1 MTVSDAHYT
10 SFLLFPGSGKG
21 TRAEK
26 NRIGIH
32 CRRSRVFSWSSCC
45 IKHYGVLNRHLP
57 KEAQFAGH
65 APAVVP
71 MVRMQN
77 SHGETDPG
85 DFSLDAKME
94 DFLYDA
100 ESVIDVIEDVT
111 RLPKQERKAYHAEVE
126 AWLSKWTT
134 KWKPGG
140 SVTLVGASPGG
151 VPVTSMSVTVT
162 DMEVTGTG
170 SNDQPERPADDNETL
185 CQPCSDSW
193 FPRPDVTVLS
203 WYEFPRALREIGID
217 ESDLKDKIFSEMLD
231 GQHFLPHVVEKDI
244 AEAFENF
251 TQRYLA
257 WQFLDGPEDTLFPDH
272 VVTELLG
279 VVNEI
284 RVRHFFFG

>member
-1 MTVSDAHYT
+1 
-10 SFLLFPGSGKG
+10 
-21 TRAEK
+21 
-26 NRIGIH
+26 
-32 CRRSRVFSWSSCC
+32 
-45 IKHYGVLNRHLP
+45 
-57 KEAQFAGH
+57 
-65 APAVVP
+65 

-77 SHGETDPG
+77 RHGETDPG

-94 DFLYDA
+94 DFLHYA
-100 ESVIDVIEDVT
+100 EGVRVIEIEDVT
-111 RLPKQERKAYHAEVE
+111 RLPKQERKAYHADVEV
-126 AWLSKWTT
+126 WLSGRPTRFNGTHMWT
-134 KWKPGG
+134 PGG
-140 SVTLVGASPGG
+140 GIVTPTWS
-151 VPVTSMSVTVT
+151 
-162 DMEVTGTG
+162 

-244 AEAFENF
+244 AEACENF

-257 WQFLDGPEDTLFPDH
+257 WQFLGGPADTLFSNH

-279 VVNEI
+279 VVHEI
-284 RVRHFFFG
+284 RVRHYFLARRKSRCHVRVHRGRILSRTHVVMFGDSRDS